1 MADNFTPFRG
11 RKVDLL
17 LLHPASYVGAQ
28 KINSAFVG
36 NDNKSRA
43 CTGVQKAAQHWT
55 MEFFTTRQEDGSGT
69 SFLAALK
76 GNKLYSDL
84 IVRQEFNI
92 AAVQAIDNL
101 ASEYTDDTPED
112 EQITEVSITAL
123 TIKKGRVDIQCK
135 MTTVAGDEAT
145 LIFPVSLAPN

>member
-17 LLHPASYVGAQ
+17 VLHPASYVGAQ
-28 KINSAFVG
+28 KINAALVG
-36 NDNKSRA
+36 GDGKSYA

-76 GNKLYSDL
+76 GNKLYSD
-84 IVRQEFNI
+84 IVVRQEFNI
-92 AAVQAIDNL
+92 ASVQAIDNI
-101 ASEYTDDTPED
+101 ASEYTDSTPDD
-112 EQITEVSITAL
+112 EKISEVTITAL
-123 TIKKGRVDIQCK
+123 TVKKGRIDIFCK
-135 MTTVAGDEAT
+135 MTTVAGDSAN